1 MITTYTDGF
10 SAIGDYQTDLQSL
23 PPLTEYQ
30 YENFFKL
37 YLSENNQY
45 FYNLQSFAVYFLD
58 EIDPLAY
65 YEIQVDRSIPWTAI
79 SYNEYRTIDLWW
91 LIAVVNKIYNPLEFP
106 EAGSK
111 LKILYPEY
119 VRSVITRIK
128 NEL

>member
-10 SAIGDYQTDLQSL
+10 SAIGDYQTDIQSL
-23 PPLTEYQ
+23 APLTEYQ

-58 EIDPLAY
+58 EIDPLTY

>member
-10 SAIGDYQTDLQSL
+10 SAIGDYQTDIQSL
-23 PPLTEYQ
+23 APLTEYQ

-37 YLSENNQY
+37 YLSENDQY

-58 EIDPLAY
+58 EIDPLTY